1 MEENDNWKA
10 KTLIIGAIFGAL
22 TGLVAA
28 YVLIQK
34 AEQEETH
41 PKITAGDGVK
51 VGLGLLGVMRLLT
64 DSSTKK

>member
-1 MEENDNWKA
+1 MEEKDNWKA

-64 DSSTKK
+64 DSSSKK

>member
-1 MEENDNWKA
+1 MEENDNWRA
-10 KTLIIGAIFGAL
+10 KTLLIGAIFGAL
-22 TGLVAA
+22 TGLAAA
-28 YVLIQK
+28 YILVQR

-41 PKITAGDGVK
+41 PKLTAGDGVK